1 MITIQGVIK
10 TEKKDKKVKKI
21 DFLFKL
27 KIKRAKMQVKK
38 YQVNKSMCIFRS
50 RAGW

>member
-1 MITIQGVIK
+1 MIFMKVKDDYNLGCYQNW
-10 TEKKDKKVKKI
+10 KKDKKVKKI

-38 YQVNKSMCIFRS
+38 Y
-50 RAGW
+50 